1 MLEYIFPIVVIGLAI
16 LIVYL
21 IVRTI
26 YRWIKRMILLW
37 RSGCKKAA
45 IIHLIKGLI
54 VFGIIFLIGYFIKEI
69 AVVAI
74 AVIMGAVWLRSR
86 PIHVYID

>member
-1 MLEYIFPIVVIGLAI
+1 MYEYLLPIVVIGLAI

-21 IVRTI
+21 VVRTI
-26 YRWIKRMILLW
+26 YRWIKQIVLLW

-45 IIHLIKGLI
+45 IVYLIKGLI
-54 VFGIIFLIGYFIKEI
+54 VFGMIFLIGYFIKHI

-74 AVIMGAVWLRSR
+74 AVVMGAVWLRSR
-86 PIHVYID
+86 PVGVYID

>member
-1 MLEYIFPIVVIGLAI
+1 MLEYIFPIVVIGLAL

-21 IVRTI
+21 IIRTI
-26 YRWIKRMILLW
+26 YRWIKRIILLW
-37 RSGCKKAA
+37 RNGCKKAS

-69 AVVAI
+69 AIVAI
-74 AVIMGAVWLRSR
+74 AVVMGAVWLRSR

>member
-1 MLEYIFPIVVIGLAI
+1 MYEYIFPIVVIGLAI

-26 YRWIKRMILLW
+26 YRWIKRIVLLW

-69 AVVAI
+69 AVVVLAFS
-74 AVIMGAVWLRSR
+74 MGTVWLKCR

>member
-1 MLEYIFPIVVIGLAI
+1 MYEYIFPIVVIGLAI

-21 IVRTI
+21 VVRTI
-26 YRWIKRMILLW
+26 YRWIKRIILLW
-37 RSGCKKAA
+37 RSRCKKAA

-54 VFGIIFLIGYFIKEI
+54 VFGIIFLIGYFIKQI

-74 AVIMGAVWLRSR
+74 AVVMGAAWLRSR
-86 PIHVYID
+86 PVRVYID

>member
-45 IIHLIKGLI
+45 IIYLIKGLI

-74 AVIMGAVWLRSR
+74 AVVMGAVWLRTR
-86 PIHVYID
+86 PVSVYIE

>member
-1 MLEYIFPIVVIGLAI
+1 MLEYIFPIVVIGLAL

-21 IVRTI
+21 IIRTI
-26 YRWIKRMILLW
+26 YRWIKRIILLW
-37 RSGCKKAA
+37 RNGCKKAS

-74 AVIMGAVWLRSR
+74 AVVMGAVWLRSR

>member
-1 MLEYIFPIVVIGLAI
+1 MYEYIFPIVVIGLAL

-21 IVRTI
+21 VIRTI
-26 YRWIKRMILLW
+26 YRWIKRIILLW
-37 RSGCKKAA
+37 RNGFKKAA
-45 IIHLIKGLI
+45 ALHLIKGLI
-54 VFGIIFLIGYFIKEI
+54 VCSIIFLIGYFIKEI

-74 AVIMGAVWLRSR
+74 AVLMGTVWLRSR

>member
-1 MLEYIFPIVVIGLAI
+1 MLEYIFPIVVIGLVL

-21 IVRTI
+21 IIRTI
-26 YRWIKRMILLW
+26 YRWIKRIILLW
-37 RSGCKKAA
+37 RNGCKKAS

-74 AVIMGAVWLRSR
+74 AVVMGAVWLRSR

>member
-1 MLEYIFPIVVIGLAI
+1 MVEYIFPIVVLVRGF
-16 LIVYL
+16 LIVFRG
-21 IVRTI
+21 IRTI
-26 YRWIKRMILLW
+26 DRGIKRIVLLW
-37 RSGCKKAA
+37 RSGCKTAA

-69 AVVAI
+69 AIVAI
-74 AVIMGAVWLRSR
+74 AVVMGAVWLRSR